1 MATCTIR
8 LSSPPWTG
16 KGGSTYAEIMAN
28 RMMRAVRLEEFGG
41 PLIIAEV
48 PVPEPSV
55 GQVLVEVRAC
65 AVDRFD
71 TAIRSRVRER
81 AELPLILGHEISGVV
96 AGVGEGVD
104 RWQAGDRVVT
114 SLYLT
119 CGYCRWCRRGRETIC
134 ENFGGHIG
142 INSPG
147 GYAQYT
153 VLPASNLVR
162 LPESIDFPAGS
173 LIANAIGTSF
183 HALVKRMRLAP
194 AERLIVTGGGG
205 GVGLH
210 AIQIAV
216 MLGAQV
222 MGVDLGAP
230 KLQAMVDAGADA
242 VVDPS
247 ETDLVS
253 AAREWTAG
261 VGVDGVLELVGAA
274 TMDAT
279 LQSLAKGGRMV
290 IVGSHTGSEWNID
303 PGLIYRNE
311 WEILGSRNVT
321 VDELATVVALVA
333 DGKIR
338 PIVAGLY
345 PLEDAEMLHQRV
357 SEGVVKGRDVL
368 LPNGE
373 VG

>member
-1 MATCTIR
+1 MTART
-8 LSSPPWTG
+8 
-16 KGGSTYAEIMAN
+16 
-28 RMMRAVRLEEFGG
+28 MRAVRLEEFDG
-41 PLIIAEV
+41 PLIMTEV
-48 PVPEPSV
+48 PVPEPGT

-71 TAIRSRVRER
+71 TAIRARVRER

-104 RWQAGDRVVT
+104 RWQDGDRVVT

-142 INSPG
+142 VNSPG

-153 VLPASNLVR
+153 VLPASNLVP
-162 LPESIDFPAGS
+162 LPETVDFPAGS

-216 MLGAQV
+216 MLGARV
-222 MGVDLGAP
+222 MGVDLGVP
-230 KLQAMVDAGADA
+230 KLQAMQDAGAEA
-242 VVDPS
+242 VIDPN

-253 AAREWTAG
+253 SAREWTAG
-261 VGVDGVLELVGAA
+261 VGVDGVLELVGPV
-274 TMDAT
+274 TMYAT

-290 IVGSHTGSEWNID
+290 IVGSHTGSDWNLD

-345 PLEDAEMLHQRV
+345 PLEAAEMLHQRV
-357 SEGVVKGRDVL
+357 SDGVVEGRDVL
-368 LPNGE
+368 MPNGE
-373 VG
+373 HR

>member
-1 MATCTIR
+1 MAAKT
-8 LSSPPWTG
+8 
-16 KGGSTYAEIMAN
+16 
-28 RMMRAVRLEEFGG
+28 MRAVRLEEFGG
-41 PLIIAEV
+41 PLIVTEV
-48 PVPEPSV
+48 PVPKPGS

-71 TAIRSRVRER
+71 TAIRARVRER
-81 AELPLILGHEISGVV
+81 AELPLILGHEIAGVV

-104 RWQAGDRVVT
+104 RWQVGDRVVT

-142 INSPG
+142 VNSPG
-147 GYAQYT
+147 GYAQFT

-162 LPESIDFPAGS
+162 LPENVDFPAGS
-173 LIANAIGTSF
+173 LIANVIGTSF

-194 AERLIVTGGGG
+194 AERIIVTGGGG

-216 MLGAQV
+216 LLGAWV
-222 MGVDLGAP
+222 MGVDLGVP
-230 KLQAMVDAGADA
+230 KLEAMRKAGAVR

-253 AAREWTAG
+253 SAREWTAG

-274 TMDAT
+274 TMPAT

-290 IVGSHTGSEWNID
+290 IVGSHTGSNWNID

-321 VDELATVVALVA
+321 VDELTTVVALVA
-333 DGKIR
+333 DGRIR
-338 PIVAGLY
+338 PVVAGLY
-345 PLEDAEMLHQRV
+345 PLEDVELLHQRV
-357 SEGVVKGRDVL
+357 SEGVVEGRDVL
-368 LPNGE
+368 LPNGAQQG
-373 VG
+373 VTASRQPL